1 MSDAPAAGND
11 PDAELKRL
19 RDGIDAID
27 LQVLQLMSQRANLA
41 HRIGEVKS
49 GRLYRPEREAQVLRR
64 LSAANPGPLPDIAVQ
79 HVFREIMSACMALEQ
94 PLRVAYL
101 GPAGTFSQI
110 AARRHFGSAPELV
123 PVATIDDCFREV
135 EAGHCH
141 YCVVPVE
148 NSTEGAVGRSLD
160 LLLRTPLAACG
171 EVLLRVHQNLMSAE
185 SGEGALARIT
195 RVYSHAQS
203 LAQCHEWLN
212 RNLPGVARLPVV
224 SNAEAARRAAAEE
237 GTAAIAGEVAAE
249 LYGLSIH
256 ARNIEDDPSNTTRFL
271 VLGDHRTGPSG
282 ADKTSLV
289 CSAHNRPGAV
299 HDLLEPFARY
309 GVSMTRLESRP
320 AESGLWEYVFYI
332 DVEGHAADKSLAE
345 ALNSLSERAGF
356 LKLLGSYPRAVTE

>member
-1 MSDAPAAGND
+1 
-11 PDAELKRL
+11 
-19 RDGIDAID
+19 
-27 LQVLQLMSQRANLA
+27 
-41 HRIGEVKS
+41 
-49 GRLYRPEREAQVLRR
+49 
-64 LSAANPGPLPDIAVQ
+64 
-79 HVFREIMSACMALEQ
+79 
-94 PLRVAYL
+94 YL
-101 GPAGTFSQI
+101 GPAGTFTQV

-123 PVATIDDCFREV
+123 PAATIDDCFREV
-135 EAGHCH
+135 EAGHCD

-160 LLLRTPLAACG
+160 LLLRTPLRACG
-171 EVLLRVHQNLMSAE
+171 EVLLRVHQNLMSADT
-185 SGEGALARIT
+185 GEGALARVE

-212 RNLPGVARLPVV
+212 RNLPAAARVSVV
-224 SNAEAARRAAAEE
+224 SNAEAARRAASESGA
-237 GTAAIAGEVAAE
+237 AAIAGELAAE
-249 LYGLSIH
+249 LYGLTLH

-271 VLGDHRTGPSG
+271 VLGDHDPGPSG

-299 HDLLEPFARY
+299 HALLEPFARH

-332 DVEGHAADKSLAE
+332 DVDGHAADAVLSQALEGLA
-345 ALNSLSERAGF
+345 ERAGF